1 MLIGI
6 TAPLTRTT
14 QLIST
19 VMCEQLNLQH
29 INMRQPVTNALASL
43 LEVDSQTLLHDMDIN
58 KPLPGWGKSIYAL
71 DKELCTV
78 ARSGN
83 EFCFIEYTAQQLEI
97 IKAQGTTKKLLFS
110 GVMITGI
117 GTEQEA
123 DALRQNGATLV
134 HLYDY
139 TQPAHNYL
147 NEHNCDIAMHVAH
160 ANAQDL
166 SDLIH
171 RVRTAKEAAA

>member
-6 TAPLTRTT
+6 TAPLTRAT

-43 LEVDSQTLLHDMDIN
+43 LEIDSQTLLHDMDIN
-58 KPLPGWGKSIYAL
+58 KILPGWGKSIYTL
-71 DKELCTV
+71 DKELCAV

-83 EFCFIEYTAQQLEI
+83 AFCFLEYAGQQLEI
-97 IKAQGTTKKLLFS
+97 IKAQRSAKKLLFS

-117 GTEQEA
+117 CTEQETE
-123 DALRQNGATLV
+123 ALRQNGCTLV

-147 NEHNCDIAMHVAH
+147 NEHDGDIAMHAGH
-160 ANAQDL
+160 ANTQDL
-166 SDLIH
+166 SNLIH
-171 RVRTAKEAAA
+171 RVRTAKTVAA